1 MRYEI
6 DRWLQSSSLKRSS
19 ESRNTPVSTAAEN
32 ITGASGFTNTGSSKT
47 YENITNA
54 SGITNAGSSSENIA
68 GPRAGNANK
77 FRKYSDTYINCGFIS
92 IQKGEVL
99 CPQCVIC
106 YQVLSNESMKPAKL
120 SRHLQTKHPDC
131 VNKSTN
137 FFEAKAD
144 VLHREQKSIHT
155 GTGGN
160 NESAVRASYKVSH
173 H

>member
-1 MRYEI
+1 M
-6 DRWLQSSSLKRSS
+6 DRCLQSGSLKRSS
-19 ESRNTPVSTAAEN
+19 ESRNIPVSTVAEN
-32 ITGASGFTNTGSSKT
+32 ITSASGFTNTGSS
-47 YENITNA
+47 
-54 SGITNAGSSSENIA
+54 SENVA

-77 FRKYSDTYINCGFIS
+77 ICKYSDTYINCGFIS

-137 FFEAKAD
+137 FF
-144 VLHREQKSIHT
+144 
-155 GTGGN
+155 
-160 NESAVRASYKVSH
+160 
-173 H
+173 